1 MLRDDVVPPIR
12 GKFIS
17 APNLANAVSV
27 VSRIRNRA
35 ISCVRE
41 LRRPIDAIDASVHDL
56 VRAARI
62 RADVLRTELHRSW
75 GSRTD
80 RREALT
86 GINHPVAAETSGR
99 HRLKRWTA
107 ATACRSATARD
118 VISTAIPMM
127 TASVNRSDQSR
138 TRQERDR

>member
-12 GKFIS
+12 REIIS
-17 APNLANAVSV
+17 AANLSNAISV

-41 LRRPIDAIDASVHDL
+41 LRRPIDAIDASLHDL
-56 VRAARI
+56 VRADRI

-86 GINHPVAAETSGR
+86 RINHPVAAETSAR

-107 ATACRSATARD
+107 ATARRSATG
-118 VISTAIPMM
+118 
-127 TASVNRSDQSR
+127 RSEVS
-138 TRQERDR
+138 